1 MKPLPLLLRIALG
14 AALLTALALDLAGLH
29 GHLAFVLPCT
39 LFALL
44 LLAVPWAGSAGA
56 RPDSPLALPA
66 PLTVAGDDPP
76 VSAGPAGETQM
87 LPAPPPPLPG
97 MMAVVDTEHRCAAA
111 SPALARWLGSEADQL
126 AGRSIAE
133 VMGPVAAASLVP
145 QIEAALGGGL
155 RRVRCCHVGAEGT
168 RRWLQVELQPR
179 VDEFGERVGCDLL
192 AMDVTPEHRRLERLQ
207 RSERRL
213 RGLLANLPMAVS
225 YVDAEFRCRF
235 ANAAQAEWL
244 GRPEAEITGKTLA
257 ELLGEADFEAMR
269 PHLEAALAGEVVPL
283 ERYRIDADGR
293 PEWQAGQHIPDLAE
307 DGQVQGVYTVFH
319 DITARM
325 LAEAD
330 GRATDHGQNPVLP
343 AQDGTAALP
352 ALRPGQPLLAQL
364 NDLLDLRSLQ
374 AGALPAEALD
384 FDLTQVVEDTV
395 QLLAPKALAKGL
407 ELVCRIDHRLP
418 PGLHGDPFR
427 LHQLLSILLGNAVA
441 YTEAGEVLV
450 DVQRVGVDA
459 LRIAVHDTGPGL
471 DAAQQ
476 ARLLPDR
483 DGTPAGLPDDDAPA
497 LPPTGLGLTIARQLA
512 TLLGGRLGLESTPG
526 QGSTFWFTLPLRI
539 ADTVPPMPPAE
550 ALAGRHVLVVDD
562 NATQREVLEHLLHG
576 AGLRCTVADNAVQ
589 AVVLLQQLQAEG
601 DAPELALIDLQMPPP
616 DGIALAARLRDEPAA
631 AGLRLVLMTPLRA
644 PGGLARAREVG
655 IAAHVFKP
663 LRRHDL
669 FGALAQA
676 LGSRAPRPDAAAGG
690 AAATAILRAT
700 TGPGARAADAP
711 AEGGAAA
718 GATADPA
725 KPAQIADTAEA
736 AAAAAAAGGTRPSA
750 AGTAP
755 NAAAPVT
762 NPPRPA
768 AAGTPPAVVVHARV
782 LLADDSGVN
791 QVVTQSMLETLGC
804 DFRIVGNGEA
814 ALEVLR
820 SEHFD
825 LVLMDCDMP
834 VLDGHATTRAI
845 RLREHQLQS
854 RRLPIVAL
862 TASSLVSEVE
872 PCHAAGMDDHLAK
885 PYNRQQL
892 VDMLQRW
899 LPAALIERPGAAP
912 SPADAEAS
920 APGGTDAATAQAMRA
935 FLDALPGRV
944 RTLRAQVDAADA
956 AALVPTAQALAL
968 ASVAVGA
975 GSLATLCHQL
985 EAMGASGDLTGAAG
999 RVAAL
1004 EAMADCIAP
1013 VLDDSP
1019 RLAA

>member
-1 MKPLPLLLRIALG
+1 
-14 AALLTALALDLAGLH
+14 
-29 GHLAFVLPCT
+29 
-39 LFALL
+39 
-44 LLAVPWAGSAGA
+44 
-56 RPDSPLALPA
+56 
-66 PLTVAGDDPP
+66 
-76 VSAGPAGETQM
+76 
-87 LPAPPPPLPG
+87 
-97 MMAVVDTEHRCAAA
+97 MASTRTE
-111 SPALARWLGSEADQL
+111 
-126 AGRSIAE
+126 
-133 VMGPVAAASLVP
+133 
-145 QIEAALGGGL
+145 
-155 RRVRCCHVGAEGT
+155 
-168 RRWLQVELQPR
+168 
-179 VDEFGERVGCDLL
+179 
-192 AMDVTPEHRRLERLQ
+192 
-207 RSERRL
+207 
-213 RGLLANLPMAVS
+213 
-225 YVDAEFRCRF
+225 
-235 ANAAQAEWL
+235 
-244 GRPEAEITGKTLA
+244 
-257 ELLGEADFEAMR
+257 
-269 PHLEAALAGEVVPL
+269 
-283 ERYRIDADGR
+283 
-293 PEWQAGQHIPDLAE
+293 
-307 DGQVQGVYTVFH
+307 
-319 DITARM
+319 
-325 LAEAD
+325 
-330 GRATDHGQNPVLP
+330 
-343 AQDGTAALP
+343 
-352 ALRPGQPLLAQL
+352 
-364 NDLLDLRSLQ
+364 
-374 AGALPAEALD
+374 
-384 FDLTQVVEDTV
+384 
-395 QLLAPKALAKGL
+395 
-407 ELVCRIDHRLP
+407 
-418 PGLHGDPFR
+418 
-427 LHQLLSILLGNAVA
+427 
-441 YTEAGEVLV
+441 
-450 DVQRVGVDA
+450 
-459 LRIAVHDTGPGL
+459 
-471 DAAQQ
+471 
-476 ARLLPDR
+476 
-483 DGTPAGLPDDDAPA
+483 
-497 LPPTGLGLTIARQLA
+497 
-512 TLLGGRLGLESTPG
+512 
-526 QGSTFWFTLPLRI
+526 
-539 ADTVPPMPPAE
+539 
-550 ALAGRHVLVVDD
+550 
-562 NATQREVLEHLLHG
+562 
-576 AGLRCTVADNAVQ
+576 
-589 AVVLLQQLQAEG
+589 
-601 DAPELALIDLQMPPP
+601 
-616 DGIALAARLRDEPAA
+616 
-631 AGLRLVLMTPLRA
+631 
-644 PGGLARAREVG
+644 
-655 IAAHVFKP
+655 
-663 LRRHDL
+663 
-669 FGALAQA
+669 
-676 LGSRAPRPDAAAGG
+676 
-690 AAATAILRAT
+690 
-700 TGPGARAADAP
+700 
-711 AEGGAAA
+711 
-718 GATADPA
+718 
-725 KPAQIADTAEA
+725 
-736 AAAAAAAGGTRPSA
+736 RPSA

>member
-1 MKPLPLLLRIALG
+1 MKQLPLLLRIALG
-14 AALLTALALDLAGLH
+14 ATLLTALALDVAGMH

-44 LLAVPWAGSAGA
+44 LLAVPWADRIGS
-56 RPDSPLALPA
+56 RRSSPLGLPS
-66 PLTVAGDDPP
+66 PLTVVGDDPP
-76 VSAGPAGETQM
+76 ASAGPPGEAQK
-87 LPAPPPPLPG
+87 PAAPPTLPG
-97 MMAVVDTEHRCAAA
+97 MMAVIDTEHRCAAA
-111 SPALARWLGSEADQL
+111 SPALACWLGSEHDQL
-126 AGRSIAE
+126 PGQSIAE
-133 VMGPVAAASLVP
+133 IMGPVAAATLVP
-145 QIEAALGGGL
+145 QIEAAMSGGL
-155 RRVRCCHVGAEGT
+155 RRVRCCHVGADGT
-168 RRWLQVELQPR
+168 RRWLQVELLPR
-179 VDEFGERVGCDLL
+179 VDEVGTRVGCDLL

-225 YVDAEFRCRF
+225 YVDADFRCRF
-235 ANAAQAEWL
+235 ANAAQADWL
-244 GRPEAEITGKTLA
+244 GRPESEITGKTLP
-257 ELLGEADFEAMR
+257 ELVGDTAFEAMR
-269 PHLEAALAGEVVPL
+269 VNLQTALAGEVVPL
-283 ERYRIDADGR
+283 ERYRIDAEGR

-307 DGQVQGVYTVFH
+307 DGLVLGVYTVFH

-325 LAEAD
+325 LADSSGHGHGHDD
-330 GRATDHGQNPVLP
+330 GPGSDHDLAPPHQ
-343 AQDGTAALP
+343 AGTAPLP
-352 ALRPGQPLLAQL
+352 ALDLEQPRRDRP
-364 NDLLDLRSLQ
+364 NDLADLRSLE
-374 AGALPAEALD
+374 ARALPSEALD

-418 PGLHGDPFR
+418 PGLHGDPVR
-427 LHQLLSILLGNAVA
+427 LHQLLAILLGNALG
-441 YTEAGEVLV
+441 YTESGEVLV
-450 DVQRVGVDA
+450 DVQRSGAHA

-476 ARLLPDR
+476 AHLLADHG
-483 DGTPAGLPDDDAPA
+483 DEAASLAEEAPA
-497 LPPTGLGLTIARQLA
+497 LPVPGLGLPVPGLGLAIAQQLA
-512 TLLGGRLGLESTPG
+512 ALLGGRLGLESTPG

-539 ADTVPPMPPAE
+539 ADTVPPMPPAA

-576 AGLRCTVADNAVQ
+576 AGLRCTVADSAAQ
-589 AVVLLQQLQAEG
+589 AVTLLQQLQSEG
-601 DAPELALIDLQMPPP
+601 DPPELALIDLQMPAP
-616 DGIALAARLRDEPAA
+616 DGIALAAQLRDEPAA
-631 AGLRLVLMTPLRA
+631 AGVRLVLMTPLRA
-644 PGGLARAREVG
+644 PGGLARARAAGV
-655 IAAHVFKP
+655 AAHVFKP
-663 LRRHDL
+663 VRRRDL
-669 FGALAQA
+669 FGALATA
-676 LGSRAPRPDAAAGG
+676 LDSRTHRPEAATDTDTNTDTDAAS
-690 AAATAILRAT
+690 
-700 TGPGARAADAP
+700 
-711 AEGGAAA
+711 
-718 GATADPA
+718 
-725 KPAQIADTAEA
+725 A
-736 AAAAAAAGGTRPSA
+736 AAAAPAATGAHTGAGTRP
-750 AGTAP
+750 P
-755 NAAAPVT
+755 AAATVG
-762 NPPRPA
+762 PPARPA
-768 AAGTPPAVVVHARV
+768 AAGALPAVVVHARV

-814 ALEVLR
+814 ALEALR

-845 RLREHQLQS
+845 RRREHQLQS

-899 LPAALIERPGAAP
+899 LPAALIERPGAATGRAQ
-912 SPADAEAS
+912 SQAPAPD
-920 APGGTDAATAQAMRA
+920 GTDAATAQAMRV

-944 RTLRAQVDAADA
+944 RTLRVQVDAADA